1 VKSSKPFKTNQQYKD
16 MKTDN
21 KTDNPDLVE
30 EADLEQLAK
39 AGHKP
44 PPAKRYRIRVD
55 DQYFVVHKSSM
66 TGREILVL
74 AGKNPPE
81 QFILTQKIRGGNLH
95 TVELNERVDFTKP
108 GIERFN
114 TLPRQVQEG

>member
-1 VKSSKPFKTNQQYKD
+1 
-16 MKTDN
+16 MKT
-21 KTDNPDLVE
+21 TDKPNGTAEIDESAVE

-44 PPAKRYRIRVD
+44 PKAKRYRIRVD
-55 DQYFVVHKSSM
+55 DHYFVVSQPTM

-81 QFILTQKIRGGNLH
+81 QFILTQKIRGGTLH
-95 TVELNERVDFTKP
+95 TVALDELVDFRKP
-108 GIERFN
+108 GVERFN

>member
-1 VKSSKPFKTNQQYKD
+1 MTTKNSTIETSVEQI
-16 MKTDN
+16 
-21 KTDNPDLVE
+21 VE

-39 AGHKP
+39 AGQRP
-44 PPAKRYRIRVD
+44 PPAKRYRIRID
-55 DQYFVVHKSSM
+55 DKHYTVENPSI
-66 TGREILVL
+66 TGRELLAL

-81 QFILTQKIRGGNLH
+81 HFILTQKTRGAGVK
-95 TVELNERVDFTKP
+95 TVGLNDIVDLTEP

>member
-1 VKSSKPFKTNQQYKD
+1 
-16 MKTDN
+16 
-21 KTDNPDLVE
+21 
-30 EADLEQLAK
+30 
-39 AGHKP
+39 
-44 PPAKRYRIRVD
+44 
-55 DQYFVVHKSSM
+55 M
-66 TGREILVL
+66 TGREILAL

-95 TVELNERVDFTKP
+95 TVELDERVDFTKP